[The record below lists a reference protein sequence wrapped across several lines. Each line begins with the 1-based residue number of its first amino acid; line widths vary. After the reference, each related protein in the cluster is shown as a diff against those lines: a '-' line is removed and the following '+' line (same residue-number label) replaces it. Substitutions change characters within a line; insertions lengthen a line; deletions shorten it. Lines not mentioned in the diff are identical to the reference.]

1 MARRKVTRRKVAVIG
16 AGALGLSATKVFAE
30 DGFTVTTYESRDY
43 VGGLWKD
50 SDDSTI
56 SVHPTTI
63 FNTSK
68 FCAALSDF
76 PFADTDDDYP
86 TAAQLHAWLLRYA
99 QHFDLLPKIKVG
111 TKVLSIKRVNEEWE
125 LEVLKKSTGE
135 TSTVR
140 FDKVCVATGSFFKP
154 RWPTLAGLDKF
165 EGKVLHSIDY
175 HGSEDFKDQ
184 NVLLVGMHATAQDV
198 TNSLSE
204 HAKHVFLSHR
214 SGLLLLP
221 RYSENGATFD
231 SALTVTLTLFIAW
244 MNRHLPRLWN
254 WMLGKALAKMS
265 SNAFPN
271 VPKEWGLSP
280 APSLA
285 VSTPLF
291 ADTLWSLLES
301 KFAEPVPAIRRILG
315 PHSIELENGRILED
329 VDSIIYCTGYNFNVP
344 DGLIPEDVHPYPNN
358 SMGQPPEL
366 YRNIFPLHP
375 DPSIRNSLAFNGQ
388 VGIVFAGFVQW
399 ELNAM
404 AISQIWK
411 SPWKASSS
419 LPSYD
424 AMLKWREHN
433 LAQRQAT
440 MATYKA
446 RDDSTY
452 YPVLVNMGEHL
463 QWVDKTAGTGI
474 WQNLSLAWF
483 NWRAWKL
490 WWQDRE
496 LYYLVTRGIFTP
508 VIWRLFDTGKRKA
521 LPRDECRAMIVD
533 QNKQAEERKKRRLE
547 SKKAR

>member
-1 MARRKVTRRKVAVIG
+1 MGGRVAVIG
-16 AGALGLSATKVFAE
+16 AGALGLSATKVLTE

-68 FCAALSDF
+68 FCAPLSDF
-76 PFADTDDDYP
+76 PFDDTDDDYP
-86 TAAQLHAWLLRYA
+86 TAAQLHAWLERYA
-99 QHFDLLPKIKVG
+99 RHFDLLPKIKVG
-111 TKVLSIKRVNEEWE
+111 TKVLSIKRVDDEWE
-125 LEVLKKSTGE
+125 LVALKKSTGE
-135 TSTVR
+135 TTTER
-140 FDKVCVATGSFFKP
+140 FDKVCIATGTFFTP
-154 RWPTLAGLDKF
+154 RWPILPGLDQF

-175 HGSEDFKDQ
+175 HRSEDFKDQ

-204 HAKHVFLSHR
+204 NAKHVYLSHR

-221 RYSENGATFD
+221 RYSEDGATFD
-231 SALTVTLTLFIAW
+231 SAGTITITLFMAW
-244 MNRHLPRLWN
+244 MTRHFPRVFN
-254 WMLGKALAKMS
+254 WMFTKALTSMS
-265 SNAFPN
+265 SKAFPN

-285 VSTPLF
+285 ISTPLM
-291 ADTLWSLLES
+291 ADTLWPHLQS
-301 KFAEPVPAIRRILG
+301 KFAEPVPAIRRIIG
-315 PHSIELENGRILED
+315 PHSVELETGRILEG
-329 VDSIIYCTGYNFNVP
+329 VDSIIYCTGYNFNIP
-344 DGLIPEDVHPYPNN
+344 DGLIPKTATNKDLHPYPGG
-358 SMGQPPEL
+358 SVGQPPNL

-388 VGIVFAGFVQW
+388 VGILFPGFVQW

-411 SPWKASSS
+411 GNSS

-424 AMLKWREHN
+424 AMLKWREHH

-446 RDDSTY
+446 RDDSTF
-452 YPVLVNMGEHL
+452 YPTLVNMGDHL
-463 QWVDKTAGTGI
+463 KWVDETAGSGI
-474 WQNLSLAWF
+474 YQNLTMAWF

-490 WWQDRE
+490 WWQDNE
-496 LYYLVTRGIFTP
+496 LYYLCTRGLFTP
-508 VIWRLFDTGKRKA
+508 VLWRLFETGKRKA
-521 LPRDECRAMIVD
+521 LPREECRAMIVD
-533 QNKQAEERKKRRLE
+533 QNKKAEEQKKQRLE
-547 SKKAR
+547 SKKVR